1 MAKLLIKELCKN
13 QGIPLKVLAEKMGM
27 TPSVMSQ
34 FLTSPNPSIPTLE
47 RIASVLKVNIG
58 DLFEKKYNH
67 FTGFVATNTESLV
80 ISTKEEW
87 VKASRM
93 IDGLVRLPLY
103 SDIQSLRKDIEAFI
117 VAVERKKEDGAFMA
131 QMGADL
137 IVSISADYVCDYDD
151 DGELSAEYE
160 QFNVNVCTEDGKI
173 EHLKYTTL
181 EDKGDLQGM
190 IKRMEAD
197 IEKVFEDSEY
207 GESLI

>member
-47 RIASVLKVNIG
+47 RIASVLRVNIG

-117 VAVERKKEDGAFMA
+117 VAVESKKEDGAFMA

-137 IVSISADYVCDYDD
+137 IISISADYVCDYDD
-151 DGELSAEYE
+151 DGKLSAEYE
-160 QFNVNVCTEDGKI
+160 QFYVNVCTENGMI
-173 EHLKYTTL
+173 EHLKYSTL

>member
-151 DGELSAEYE
+151 DG
-160 QFNVNVCTEDGKI
+160 T
-173 EHLKYTTL
+173 
-181 EDKGDLQGM
+181 
-190 IKRMEAD
+190 
-197 IEKVFEDSEY
+197 FEGS
-207 GESLI
+207 GIFR